1 MWILT
6 GCVLLGVLSRLEGR
20 KWKSEEVIHK
30 IPRTRGED
38 DDADDY
44 DNGQNNDDEYDND
57 DDNDNNYN
65 NDDEKCNENKEK
77 KSKKFMMSVQ
87 VKVSLIPCWHE

>member
-6 GCVLLGVLSRLEGR
+6 GCVLVGVLSRLEGR

-38 DDADDY
+38 DDADD
-44 DNGQNNDDEYDND
+44 NGQNNDDEYDND
-57 DDNDNNYN
+57 DKDN
-65 NDDEKCNENKEK
+65 NDDNDKDNESKE
-77 KSKKFMMSVQ
+77 
-87 VKVSLIPCWHE
+87 